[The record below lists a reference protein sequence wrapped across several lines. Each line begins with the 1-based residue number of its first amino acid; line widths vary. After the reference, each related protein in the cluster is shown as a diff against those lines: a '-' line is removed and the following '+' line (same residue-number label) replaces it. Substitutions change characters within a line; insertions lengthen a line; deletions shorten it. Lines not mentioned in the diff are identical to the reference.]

1 MDKNSFYERTMHTPD
16 SPERARLREG
26 LRATSKALLP
36 LHRHLINAAK
46 SDYAFGYSKDVGAT
60 QLVDLLQNDPF
71 FAWLKPFTSVIVDID
86 EMVRTDFEPAD
97 VTPILARIEAILGE
111 ARYIEMLQREVDVA
125 SAHAALRAVLQRLTS
140 GNAR

>member
-1 MDKNSFYERTMHTPD
+1 MHTPD

-26 LRATSKALLP
+26 LRETSRALIP

-46 SDYAFGYSKDVGAT
+46 SDYAFAYSKDVGAT

-71 FAWLKPFTSVIVDID
+71 FAWLKPFTSLIVDID
-86 EMVRTDFEPAD
+86 EMARADFEPAD
-97 VTPILARIEAILGE
+97 VVAILARIDPILSDT
-111 ARYIEMLQREVDVA
+111 RYIDMLQREVDVA